1 MSGEN
6 YHLIIRKGP
15 KPGQIYPLLAPSI
28 TIGRD
33 PMSDIVLNDAE
44 VSRYHAQL
52 TQTETGYQ
60 IQDMGST
67 NGTYVAGE
75 RLSSAPA
82 DLTPGIEIAFGSGM
96 TLTFE
101 MTGGEN
107 EAAATFVESAQDLP
121 TAQDAMAD
129 IPQTSAPPSSYNQ
142 PIESAPPLVPSADEE
157 AARKKKR
164 TISIIVAVILIL
176 ILCCCGFTAFMWFYG
191 GDWIISQLGQAALL
205 PIINVFIA

>member
-15 KPGQIYPLLAPSI
+15 KPGQIYPLLAHSI

-52 TQTETGYQ
+52 TQTETGYR

-75 RLSSAPA
+75 RLSSAPV
-82 DLTPGIEIAFGSGM
+82 DLTPGVEVAFGSGI
-96 TLTFE
+96 TLTYE
-101 MTGGEN
+101 LTGSEGES
-107 EAAATFVESAQDLP
+107 AATFVESVSDP
-121 TAQDAMAD
+121 ITAV
-129 IPQTSAPPSSYNQ
+129 PQTSVPQSSYNQ
-142 PIESAPPLVPSADEE
+142 PIESAPPLVPSADDA

-164 TISIIVAVILIL
+164 TISIIIAVVLIL
-176 ILCCCGFTAFMWFYG
+176 ILCCCAFIVFMWQYG
-191 GDWIISQLGQAALL
+191 GDWILQQLDLAA
-205 PIINVFIA
+205 IAPVVTALIA